1 MHPRST
7 QRLGRQHQVEICMP
21 CSCKVMLFPGEQRE
35 LGDIEKTVSATVS
48 AVEERLGVMMG
59 VPLPTQAERIME
71 AKRLEMIGVR
81 ERMKRTRKLP
91 KAVRKVWQAAVDSRL
106 VAVACSPAASVL
118 HAHTTL
124 SIPLAVALPDVGGRV
139 K

>member
-1 MHPRST
+1 M
-7 QRLGRQHQVEICMP
+7 
-21 CSCKVMLFPGEQRE
+21 
-35 LGDIEKTVSATVS
+35 GDIEKTVSATVS

-91 KAVRKVWQAAVDSRL
+91 KSVRKVCQAAVDRCL
-106 VAVACSPAASVL
+106 VDAASSPAASEL
-118 HAHTTL
+118 HAHMTL
-124 SIPLAVALPDVGGRV
+124 STSLAVALPDVGGRMKRAV
-139 K
+139 CRT

>member
-1 MHPRST
+1 
-7 QRLGRQHQVEICMP
+7 
-21 CSCKVMLFPGEQRE
+21 MLFPGEQRE